1 MGCTF
6 VVSIFLAQ
14 GGAFATA
21 LTITFQGG
29 ALKSIPTIP
38 SDLLCEGTF
47 GNEEVCMLEHVTLN
61 INGRPVLAT
70 RGSAVVLTATSS
82 FI

>member
-6 VVSIFLAQ
+6 VASIFLAQ
-14 GGAFATA
+14 GSAFATA

-47 GNEEVCMLEHVTLN
+47 GNEVCMLEHVTLN
-61 INGRPVLAT
+61 INGRPVAT